1 MLSLLITLIMSSIV
15 HAQGTVELLNKI
27 WSTLTSQWPQVILD
41 SIMLGNLYF
50 LIAIGLTLV
59 YAVVKFANFAHGDV
73 ATLGAY
79 AAFLLY
85 NFALYNTVSIE
96 LGIIGLMAGAIL
108 LMFYR
113 LKRSTASMTL
123 GISLIILALSVIIAY
138 FTKNLIICGIG
149 AALAAALVSLL
160 SHLLV
165 YKPLS
170 NRGAT
175 LVQLMVASIG
185 VALFIRYAM
194 YEGTWYSRQFLHTEI
209 AYVDFGVNP
218 TAYQGFLINNTLYII
233 NATALYFTFANN
245 ITALVIGPGGIGTKI
260 INTDIIF
267 SMSPVINFT
276 DLYIWS
282 SAVVLL
288 TVIAMTIM
296 FKKTKIGKAWRA
308 VANNPTLAA
317 VCGINVEGVME
328 LVWLVSGALAG
339 IGGMFWAM
347 QTQIYPELGWMILL
361 NAFAVAILG
370 GLGSFWG
377 TFFASYL
384 LAFAEQLGVT
394 ILGAINPSLTGYR
407 YMIPFSVLV
416 LVLILKPEGLA
427 GLKLRKA

>member
-1 MLSLLITLIMSSIV
+1 MLAILLLLLSQLIYSQSTPGLLDKIV
-15 HAQGTVELLNKI
+15 
-27 WSTLTSQWPQVILD
+27 STLNNQWPQVILD

-50 LIAIGLTLV
+50 LIAVGLTLI

-85 NFALYNTVSIE
+85 NFALYNFVSVE
-96 LGIIGLMAGAIL
+96 LGVIGIIVGIL
-108 LMFYR
+108 LLALYKLR
-113 LKRSTASMTL
+113 RKVTGLTL
-123 GISLIILALSVIIAY
+123 GGSMIILGLSTLIAY
-138 FTKNLIICGIG
+138 FTNNLIICGIG
-149 AALAAALVSLL
+149 AALAAAIVSLL

-170 NRGAT
+170 DRGAT

-218 TAYQGFLINNTLYII
+218 TAYQGFLINGSLYII

-245 ITALVIGPGGIGTKI
+245 ITALVVGPAGLGTKV
-260 INTDIIF
+260 INTDIVF
-267 SMSPVINFT
+267 SMSPIINFT

-282 SAVVLL
+282 TAVVLL
-288 TVIAMTIM
+288 TVIAMTVM

-317 VCGINVEGVME
+317 VCGINVEGVLE

-347 QTQIYPELGWMILL
+347 QTQIYPELGWMVLL

-377 TFFASYL
+377 TFVASYL

-394 ILGAINPSLTGYR
+394 ILGAIDPSLTGYR